1 VLKQDRHKRP
11 DTEKDG
17 AIDVG
22 PRTPEKL
29 RQSIFDSAHEQEF
42 ETYESSI
49 PSSVPRAQAPLTP
62 PGIPG
67 GVSLAFHHNPNHLKG
82 DVAHELNDQR

>member
-11 DTEKDG
+11 DTEKNG

-29 RQSIFDSAHEQEF
+29 RQSTFDSANEEEF
-42 ETYESSI
+42 ETYESSTK
-49 PSSVPRAQAPLTP
+49 PQGDPLLGP
-62 PGIPG
+62 P
-67 GVSLAFHHNPNHLKG
+67 
-82 DVAHELNDQR
+82 